1 MTGHVGGGV
10 IVFEVF
16 WVGCVC
22 SLGKYFA
29 VRVLYV
35 CMCVHLGERGLVNRP
50 AFLVSPIL
58 YSKFWNISWI

>member
-1 MTGHVGGGV
+1 MLVAALLCLRCSGSFVYAR
-10 IVFEVF
+10 
-16 WVGCVC
+16 WV
-22 SLGKYFA
+22 SIFS

-58 YSKFWNISWI
+58 YSKFWNMGWI

>member
-1 MTGHVGGGV
+1 
-10 IVFEVF
+10 
-16 WVGCVC
+16 
-22 SLGKYFA
+22 

-58 YSKFWNISWI
+58 YSKFWNMGWI

>member
-35 CMCVHLGERGLVNRP
+35 CMCVHLGVKLN
-50 AFLVSPIL
+50 
-58 YSKFWNISWI
+58 